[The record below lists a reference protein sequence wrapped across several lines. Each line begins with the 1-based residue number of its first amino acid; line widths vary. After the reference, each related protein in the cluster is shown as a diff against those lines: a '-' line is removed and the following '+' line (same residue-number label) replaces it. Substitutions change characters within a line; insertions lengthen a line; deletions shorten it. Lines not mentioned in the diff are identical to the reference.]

1 MTQLKLRDV
10 AREELC
16 ILAWMGAI
24 FLDVRLRIMDTA
36 VHQNQI
42 NQGFITFNWL
52 RHPNGRA
59 EAPFQFIARLLAK
72 SLKKGLLATRPEKNM
87 VLLCVSP
94 CNSTLER
101 RGRQWL
107 ALLAEDV

>member
-1 MTQLKLRDV
+1 MVT
-10 AREELC
+10 
-16 ILAWMGAI
+16 I
-24 FLDVRLRIMDTA
+24 FLDVRLRTMDTA

-59 EAPFQFIARLLAK
+59 EAPFQLIARPLAA
-72 SLKKGLLATRPEKNM
+72 SLKKALLATRPERKTQ
-87 VLLCVSP
+87 LLCVSS
-94 CNSTLER
+94 CSATVDR

-107 ALLAEDV
+107 TLLVDDV